1 MAEVKNLTIN
11 GVNLL
16 DLIYPVGAI
25 FTTEDDNFDP
35 NDHFNGTWE
44 RIKGRVIVGVDKADG
59 AFDTVGKTG
68 GEKNHT
74 LIESELPQISG
85 DLQFHGSENGS
96 IIYNRGGHFNGTKIT
111 GKYQTPTPKSGAYSF
126 STLSFAFGGGQVTT
140 TCLLIMLRTFGEEL
154 LKRFFL
160 R

>member
-1 MAEVKNLTIN
+1 MAQVKNLTVN
-11 GVNLL
+11 GVDLL
-16 DLIYPVGAI
+16 DLIYPVGTI

-35 NDHFNGTWE
+35 NNHFNGTWE
-44 RIKGRVIVGVDKADG
+44 RIKGKVIVGVDEADG

-96 IIYNRGGHFNGTKIT
+96 HIYNRAGHFNGTKVN
-111 GKYQTPTPKSGAYSF
+111 GKYRTATAVSGAF
-126 STLSFAFGGGQVTT
+126 SYRTLSFTFGGGASHNNMPPYYVAY
-140 TCLLIMLRTFGEEL
+140 IWRRTA
-154 LKRFFL
+154 
-160 R
+160 

>member
-1 MAEVKNLTIN
+1 MAQVKNLTIN
-11 GVNLL
+11 GVDLL

-35 NDHFNGTWE
+35 NNHFNGTWE
-44 RIKGRVIVGVDKADG
+44 RIKGKVIVGVDKADG

-74 LIESELPQISG
+74 LIESELPTISG

-96 IIYNRGGHFNGTKIT
+96 IIYNR
-111 GKYQTPTPKSGAYSF
+111 SG
-126 STLSFAFGGGQVTT
+126 V
-140 TCLLIMLRTFGEEL
+140 
-154 LKRFFL
+154 
-160 R
+160 